1 MLQKWEKISMYCSV
15 KDRIK
20 SQIVSKGR
28 AKFWFVDDFLKDGNN
43 DSVRKALQSLVTD
56 GMLLRISNGVYYYP
70 KVEQELGLGVLLPSK
85 EDTAKAV
92 AKHHHLKIAPTGIF
106 ALNALGLTTQMQTVV
121 AFLTNGRAR
130 RIDLGD
136 GRYINLIH
144 SSVQKLFDYHS
155 YVMIL
160 VIQAMLEFGEA
171 NVTDEVRRKLAEHLK
186 TVSAKDFMH
195 DLKIAPIWAQEMLKS
210 LYEIH

>member
-1 MLQKWEKISMYCSV
+1 MYCSV
-15 KDRIK
+15 QDRIK

-43 DSVRKALQSLVTD
+43 DSVRKALQSLVAD

-92 AKHHHLKIAPTGIF
+92 AKHHHLKIAPTGTF

-136 GRYINLIH
+136 GRYINLLH
-144 SSVQKLFDYHS
+144 SFVQKLFDYHS
-155 YVMIL
+155 YVML
-160 VIQAMLEFGEA
+160 QMRYAG
-171 NVTDEVRRKLAEHLK
+171 
-186 TVSAKDFMH
+186 
-195 DLKIAPIWAQEMLKS
+195 IWLNF
-210 LYEIH
+210 